1 MKFVDF
7 KTAAAIFSVAFLVS
21 CGGGGGSSSNP
32 ATTASTPTSN
42 TSTVQLSSTVIDLS
56 SYKNTFADTTKVDGT
71 VVSNTSLYEKL
82 MHGFGRLNPF
92 SNAYADNL
100 QACNDNTKPVAI
112 STGSSV
118 DSYKVVQLTGNAN
131 DKPCF
136 TSSQEVGA
144 YIAVQAKNL
153 YQNDKQCDIA
163 LIPKAGG
170 KLYCLQLGIPADIL
184 AKAGKPNLRFNQAFA
199 GIASLKSLGGKI
211 TQNGKY
217 FFIAFNDDY
226 SKSSGYDG
234 VYRIDLSGAEPIGQL
249 AYLKESVNP
258 RILGFD
264 GYQQLENG
272 DMIVTHLD
280 VAGQVGSRRFYTYY
294 VGVAPTYPGISGQQV
309 VLINSAI
316 SYGYDEVNSPLFKWA
331 KANLSVGGET
341 ITDGGSQNIIFSGSQ
356 SSSTKSF
363 YIVVNVNRY
372 QTFAGQYY
380 GSLLI
385 KGVVSGS
392 AVSFEDYGPTSISFF
407 GTAGISDDL
416 TTIYW
421 IKDWPGSS
429 DRGNLITRRT
439 QKLINASDRNYNPD
453 VEVVT
458 NLAPVSGYSP
468 TLVYETKNKVF
479 VSIVKS
485 DFYDTSGLMNLR
497 LYAIDKV
504 SGGVS
509 WINRA
514 TNFVEIPLTGFTGAG
529 YRMTSVIPSLVADKL
544 AFRITQLSN
553 NGEYNLDVTG
563 SGFNAVS
570 LGTKGAISSS
580 HAVVSGK

>member
-1 MKFVDF
+1 MKSRILALA
-7 KTAAAIFSVAFLVS
+7 TTIFSVAVLIS
-21 CGGGGGSSSNP
+21 CGGGGGGSS
-32 ATTASTPTSN
+32 TTSGSAA
-42 TSTVQLSSTVIDLS
+42 STVQLSSNVADLS
-56 SYKNTFADTTKVDGT
+56 SYKNTFADTTKVEGT
-71 VVSNTSLYEKL
+71 LVSNASFLNKL
-82 MHGFGRLNPF
+82 MAGVSHLNPF
-92 SNAYADNL
+92 SNAYADSL

-112 STGSSV
+112 SKGSSV
-118 DSYKVVQLTGNAN
+118 DSYKVVQLTGNSD

-144 YIAVQAKNL
+144 FIAVQAKNL
-153 YQNDKQCDIA
+153 YQGDKQCDIA

-170 KLYCLQLGIPADIL
+170 KIYCLQLGIPADIL

-226 SKSSGYDG
+226 SKTSGYDG
-234 VYRIDLSGAEPIGQL
+234 VYRIDLSGTEPVGLL
-249 AYLKESVNP
+249 AYLKESANP
-258 RILGFD
+258 RTLGFD

-272 DMIVTHLD
+272 DMIVTHVD
-280 VAGQVGSRRFYTYY
+280 IAGQVGSRRLYTYY
-294 VGVAPTYPGISGQQV
+294 VGVASTYPGISSQQV

-331 KANLSVGGET
+331 KANLSIGGEN

-356 SSSTKSF
+356 SAATKSF
-363 YIVVNVNRY
+363 YIVASVNRY

-392 AVSFEDYGPTSISFF
+392 TVSFEDYGPTSISFF

-416 TTIYW
+416 STIYW

-439 QKLINASDRNYNPD
+439 QKLIGSTANYSPD
-453 VEVVT
+453 IEVVT
-458 NLAPVSGYSP
+458 NLAPVAGYAP
-468 TLVYETKNKVF
+468 TLVYETKNNVF

-485 DFYDTSGLMNLR
+485 DFYDTAGLMNLR
-497 LYAIDKV
+497 LFAIDKV

-514 TNFVEIPLTGFTGAG
+514 NNFVEIPLTGFTGTG

-544 AFRITQLSN
+544 SFRVTQLSN
-553 NGEYNLDVTG
+553 NGEYNLDVTS
-563 SGFNAVS
+563 SGFSALS
-570 LGTKGAISSS
+570 LGTKGAIAST
-580 HAVVSGK
+580 HAVVSGR

>member
-1 MKFVDF
+1 MKFRVF
-7 KTAAAIFSVAFLVS
+7 TTIAVCLSAAILIS
-21 CGGGGGSSSNP
+21 CGGGGGGSSSGSSGT
-32 ATTASTPTSN
+32 AT
-42 TSTVQLSSTVIDLS
+42 TSTVQLSSTVMDLS

-71 VVSNTSLYEKL
+71 VVSNASFFDKL
-82 MHGFGRLNPF
+82 IYGIGRINPF

-118 DSYKVVQLTGNAN
+118 DSYKVVQITGSVD

-153 YQNDKQCDIA
+153 YQGDKQCDIA
-163 LIPKAGG
+163 MIPKAGG
-170 KLYCLQLGIPADIL
+170 KIYCLSLGIPADIL
-184 AKAGKPNLRFNQAFA
+184 AKAGKPNLKFNQAFS

-217 FFIAFNDDY
+217 FFIAFGDDY
-226 SKSSGYDG
+226 SKSGGYDG
-234 VYRIDLSGAEPIGQL
+234 VYRIDLSGIEPVGLL

-258 RILGFD
+258 RTLGFD

-272 DMIVTHLD
+272 DMIVTHAEL
-280 VAGQVGSRRFYTYY
+280 AGQVGSRRLYTYY
-294 VGVAPTYPGISGQQV
+294 VGVAPTFPGISSQQV
-309 VLINSAI
+309 VLVNSAI

-331 KANLSVGGET
+331 KANLSAGGET

-363 YIVVNVNRY
+363 YIIASVNRY
-372 QTFAGQYY
+372 QSFAGQYY

-385 KGVVSGS
+385 KGVVSGG

-416 TTIYW
+416 STIYW

-429 DRGNLITRRT
+429 DRGNLITRST

-458 NLAPVSGYSP
+458 NLLPVAGYSP

-485 DFYDTSGLMNLR
+485 DFYDTGGLMNLR
-497 LYAIDKV
+497 LYVIDKV
-504 SGGVS
+504 SGGVG
-509 WINRA
+509 WVNRA
-514 TNFVEIPLTGFTGAG
+514 TNFVEIPLTGFTGTG

-544 AFRITQLSN
+544 SFRITQLSN
-553 NGEYNLDVTG
+553 SGEYNLDVTS

-570 LGTKGAISSS
+570 LGARGAISST
-580 HAVVSGK
+580 HAVVSGR

>member
-1 MKFVDF
+1 MKSRIF
-7 KTAAAIFSVAFLVS
+7 TLTTIIFSLVFLIS
-21 CGGGGGSSSNP
+21 CGGGGGGGASSSSN
-32 ATTASTPTSN
+32 TGGT
-42 TSTVQLSSTVIDLS
+42 TSTVQLSSSVPDLS
-56 SYKNTFADTTKVDGT
+56 SYKNTFADTTKVEGT
-71 VVSNTSLYEKL
+71 LVSNTSLLEKL
-82 MHGFGRLNPF
+82 MYGFVRLNPF
-92 SNAYADNL
+92 SNAYAADSL
-100 QACNDNTKPVAI
+100 QTCNDNTKPVAI
-112 STGSSV
+112 STGSSA
-118 DSYKVVQLTGNAN
+118 DSYKVIQMTGNAD

-153 YQNDKQCDIA
+153 YQGDKQCDIA
-163 LIPKAGG
+163 MIPKAGG
-170 KLYCLQLGIPADIL
+170 KIFCLQLGIPADIL

-217 FFIAFNDDY
+217 FFIAFNDDF
-226 SKSSGYDG
+226 SGSSGYDG
-234 VYRIDLSGAEPIGQL
+234 VYRIDLSGAEPTGQL
-249 AYLKESVNP
+249 AYLKESP
-258 RILGFD
+258 RPKTIGFD

-272 DMIVTHLD
+272 DMIVTHADL
-280 VAGQVGSRRFYTYY
+280 AGAVGTRRFYTYY
-294 VGVAPTYPGISGQQV
+294 VGVAPTFPGVNSQQV

-363 YIVVNVNRY
+363 YIVASVNRY
-372 QTFAGQYY
+372 QTFAGQYFN
-380 GSLLI
+380 SLLI
-385 KGVVSGS
+385 KGVVSGNTI
-392 AVSFEDYGPTSISFF
+392 SFEDYGPTSISFF

-416 TTIYW
+416 STIYW

-439 QKLINASDRNYNPD
+439 QKLISTSDSNYNPD

-458 NLAPVSGYSP
+458 NLSPIAGYSP

-479 VSIVKS
+479 ISIVKS
-485 DFYDTSGLMNLR
+485 DFYDTAGLMNLK

-514 TNFVEIPLTGFTGAG
+514 NNFVEIPLTGFTGNG
-529 YRMTSVIPSLVADKL
+529 YRMTSVVPSLVADKL
-544 AFRITQLSN
+544 SFRITQLSN
-553 NGEYNLDVTG
+553 NSEYSLDVTS
-563 SGFNAVS
+563 SGFNVVS
-570 LGTKGAISSS
+570 LGTKGAIAST
-580 HAVVSGK
+580 HAVVAGK